1 MRLLRFFGTVWG
13 WLFFALISALWA
25 LTILTARE
33 NERTDFNLRV
43 WNGVDASQKL
53 SP

>member
-13 WLFFALISALWA
+13 WLIIALITALWA

-33 NERTDFNLRV
+33 NERTDFKLRV
-43 WNGVDASQKL
+43 WNGVEASQKAN
-53 SP
+53 P

>member
-1 MRLLRFFGTVWG
+1 MKLLRFFGTVWG
-13 WLFFALISALWA
+13 WLMIAVLTSVWA
-25 LTILTARE
+25 LTILMARE

-43 WNGVDASQKL
+43 WEGAELERKL

>member
-1 MRLLRFFGTVWG
+1 MRFLRFFGTVWG
-13 WLFFALISALWA
+13 WLIIALITALWA

-43 WNGVDASQKL
+43 WNGVEASQKAN
-53 SP
+53 P